1 MQKIVLSYTVT
12 VENDTL
18 PAVVLL
24 RSLRHFSVYHYDGA
38 QQFLRASRL
47 ERTLILL
54 SLALYLL
61 SASVSSVLCG
71 AAYILNFF
79 EVTFFTLCFSEL
91 SLVGLTL
98 DFTTAFS
105 AMKLL
110 VGSSD
115 P

>member
-61 SASVSSVLCG
+61 SASVSSVLRG
-71 AAYILNFF
+71 AVYIFIFF
-79 EVTFFTLCFSEL
+79 GYIIYFV
-91 SLVGLTL
+91 LV
-98 DFTTAFS
+98 S
-105 AMKLL
+105 
-110 VGSSD
+110 
-115 P
+115 

>member
-1 MQKIVLSYTVT
+1 MTLCCVIAVTSVL
-12 VENDTL
+12 
-18 PAVVLL
+18 
-24 RSLRHFSVYHYDGA
+24 YDGA
-38 QQFLRASRL
+38 QWYKQFLHASRL